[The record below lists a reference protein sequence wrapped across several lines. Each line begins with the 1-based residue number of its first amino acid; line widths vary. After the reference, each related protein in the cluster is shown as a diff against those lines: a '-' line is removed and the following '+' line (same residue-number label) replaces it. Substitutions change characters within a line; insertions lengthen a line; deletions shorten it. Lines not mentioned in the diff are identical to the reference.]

1 MTWTPPFQLK
11 WQMDRSSFTNEAAV
25 ISKFILKLQAMG
37 WKAFYNAHFTVSL
50 PSSGSFEHLLTVIYG
65 KRAWSW
71 VSSFF
76 LGACS
81 TEKLLWNK
89 KWKKFQENTIWRF
102 SVWLPCSF
110 TKTYSAPDIYLGIG
124 QILSQQ
130 VFNITLFNRILIVI
144 YFLTLF
150 HVWPQLVLVF
160 YITSF
165 LAGALDLKCWD
176 FNFLCKSKL

>member
-89 KWKKFQENTIWRF
+89 KWKSFQENTIWRF

-130 VFNITLFNRILIVI
+130 VFNITLFEQDPNCNLFFNSFSCLTPASSG
-144 YFLTLF
+144 FLYNF
-150 HVWPQLVLVF
+150 FFGW
-160 YITSF
+160 SF
-165 LAGALDLKCWD
+165 GLEMLRL
-176 FNFLCKSKL
+176 